1 MLQMSVI
8 YALRHQVVPFGCREE
23 VREIRN
29 LGVAAVN
36 NSLQILRNQPAT
48 KYKAVGLMYA
58 TARSAMSHIKNL
70 GILPA
75 GLPLSFALFP
85 KTKS

>member
-8 YALRHQVVPFGCREE
+8 YALRHQVVPSGYREE

-48 KYKAVGLMYA
+48 KYKAIGLMYA
-58 TARSAMSHIKNL
+58 IAWSTMSHTENL
-70 GILPA
+70 SILPA
-75 GLPLSFALFP
+75 GLALSFALFP